1 MHCPT
6 LSHSVQGEVPGSRG
20 ELDGANH
27 MKILYPSAAHTE
39 GSADQELQN
48 SVACKESSATLRF

>member
-1 MHCPT
+1 M
-6 LSHSVQGEVPGSRG
+6 QGEVSGSRG

-27 MKILYPSAAHTE
+27 MRILYPSAVHAE
-39 GSADQELQN
+39 DSADQELQN